1 MTTTV
6 ILNRRFYGITATF
19 YTDIVNQNSE
29 TLLSTASICSTFLQ
43 NSFKPTSQSKILCHG
58 FTESNVQKVYQ
69 LPFTITKEIKIIMFQ
84 YKIIHNILP
93 TQMSLYRDGLSD
105 NDICLL
111 CNTEKQTLNHLLVNC
126 LKTTSFW
133 KLFEDWWYGKSQER
147 LSLTQ
152 SNILYVFFS
161 ARQHTG
167 RRLTIQSSW
176 ESTIFSAQMVTK
188 TNCVSERF
196 FFEFTTNCKY
206 LKRVQSQVNAY
217 TNSSVRG
224 RSFCNTSFIT
234 F

>member
-1 MTTTV
+1 MALLRV
-6 ILNRRFYGITATF
+6 MSKRFTNY
-19 YTDIVNQNSE
+19 
-29 TLLSTASICSTFLQ
+29 LS
-43 NSFKPTSQSKILCHG
+43 
-58 FTESNVQKVYQ
+58 Y
-69 LPFTITKEIKIIMFQ
+69 ITKEIKIIMFQ
-84 YKIIHNILP
+84 YKIIHNMLP

-105 NDICLL
+105 NDICYL

-152 SNILYVFFS
+152 SNILYDFFGKTTHWQ
-161 ARQHTG
+161 ALNYPPPPPIILGKHY
-167 RRLTIQSSW
+167 
-176 ESTIFSAQMVTK
+176 IFC
-188 TNCVSERF
+188 TNGDQDELCFRTF
-196 FFEFTTNCKY
+196 LLANCKY
-206 LKRVQSQVNAY
+206 LERVQSQVNAY